1 MMKISII
8 QQRMGVG
15 YGYGDEPLALDVLRI
30 NTEKRLDECFSLIE
44 QAAKEGADLAV
55 TIETV
60 NLYTALGD
68 TRFAYEDLYGGT
80 ESEVVKRFSAAAKK
94 FGIYIVAGLVLTL
107 EGKAY
112 NCAVLFDR
120 NGEIVGI
127 HRKVHL
133 PAGEELHVS
142 AGDRFEVFPTELG
155 NIGMLVCWDMQF
167 PEAARELA
175 LGGADLIC
183 CPTLGWEN
191 IYGLS
196 RAYENGVTIA
206 AAMSAFDDS
215 YSGLCSPSCIVD
227 NMGNI
232 VKAAKC
238 DFVGVLTA
246 EIDILREP
254 PVQYNSHLFYPSHS
268 MRKTR
273 FSQRKPDAYRL
284 LNRPLSETPL
294 YARYF
299 GKSADEI
306 AE

>member
-1 MMKISII
+1 MKISII
-8 QQRMGVG
+8 QQKMGVG
-15 YGYGDEPLALDVLRI
+15 YGYGDEPLALDLLRI
-30 NTEKRLDECFSLIE
+30 NTENRLNECFSLIE
-44 QAAKEGADLAV
+44 QAAKEGTDLAV

-68 TRFAYEDLYGGT
+68 TRFAYTDLYGGT
-80 ESEVVKRFSAAAKK
+80 ESEIVKRFSAAAKN
-94 FGIYIVAGLVLTL
+94 FGIYIVAGLLLTL

-112 NCAVLFDR
+112 NCAVLFGR
-120 NGEIVGI
+120 QGEIVGI

-142 AGDRFEVFPTELG
+142 AGDRFDVFPTELG

-206 AAMSAFDDS
+206 AAMSATDGE
-215 YSGLCSPSCIVD
+215 YSNLCSPSCIVD

-232 VKAAKC
+232 VKAAASNY
-238 DFVGVLTA
+238 VGVITA
-246 EIDILREP
+246 EVDILREP
-254 PVQYNSHLFYPSHS
+254 AVQYNSHLFYPSHS

-273 FSQRKPDAYRL
+273 FSQRRPETYRL
-284 LNRPLSETPL
+284 QNRPLCETPL
-294 YARYF
+294 YLRYF
-299 GKSADEI
+299 EKDA
-306 AE
+306 AEATE

>member
-1 MMKISII
+1 MKISLI
-8 QQRMGVG
+8 QQRLSFN
-15 YGYGDEPLALDVLRI
+15 YDYRKECPELDTLRK
-30 NTEKRLDECFSLIE
+30 EAEQRLDECFLLIE
-44 QAAKEGADLAV
+44 KASVEGADLVV
-55 TIETV
+55 TIETI
-60 NLYTALGD
+60 NACTALGD
-68 TRFAYEDLYGGT
+68 TRFAYTDIYDGVDGKT
-80 ESEVVKRFSAAAKK
+80 AKRFAEAAKK
-94 FGIYIVAGLVLTL
+94 FGIYIVAGLLLTID
-107 EGKAY
+107 GSAY

-142 AGDRFEVFPTELG
+142 AGDRFEVFSTELG

-196 RAYENGVTIA
+196 RAYENSVTIA
-206 AAMSAFDDS
+206 AAMTAFGDE
-215 YSGLCSPSCIVD
+215 LPALNSPSCIVD

-232 VKAAKC
+232 VAAAEKNTVC
-238 DFVGVLTA
+238 VVTA
-246 EIDILREP
+246 EIDILKEP
-254 PVQYNSHLFYPSHS
+254 PTQYGSHIFYPSNS

-273 FSQRKPDAYRL
+273 FSQRRPETYKLQNKPLEDM
-284 LNRPLSETPL
+284 PL
-294 YARYF
+294 YHRYF
-299 GKSADEI
+299 KQ
-306 AE
+306 